1 VSRKRISRDGLLN
14 DIVFTLGRELSTQ
27 TVLFHAAVAERLG
40 LNPTDHKA
48 LDLICREETM
58 TAGRLAE
65 LTGLTTGAV
74 TGIVDRLEK
83 AGFVQRM
90 RPQSDRRQVLIQP
103 IPENVEKIH
112 YLFESMGKAV
122 MVLTEQYSDRELA
135 VIHDYL
141 THSIQTVQAETA
153 KLQSNSAI
161 FNES

>member
-1 VSRKRISRDGLLN
+1 MSRKRTDRAILLN

-27 TVLFHAAVAERLG
+27 TILFHAAIAERLG

-48 LDLICREETM
+48 LDLICREENM

-65 LTGLTTGAV
+65 LTRLTTGAV

-83 AGFVQRM
+83 AGFVQRV

-112 YLFESMGKAV
+112 DLFESMGQAV
-122 MVLTEQYSDRELA
+122 MTLTEQYSDRDLA

-141 THSIQTVQAETA
+141 TRSIQTVQVETA
-153 KLQSNSAI
+153 KLQEVEAS
-161 FNES
+161 EL

>member
-1 VSRKRISRDGLLN
+1 MSRKRIDRAILLN
-14 DIVFTLGRELSTQ
+14 DIVLTLGRELSTQ
-27 TVLFHAAVAERLG
+27 TILFHASIAERLG

-48 LDLICREETM
+48 LDLICREENM

-65 LTGLTTGAV
+65 LTRLTTGAV

-83 AGFVQRM
+83 AGFVQRV

-112 YLFESMGKAV
+112 DLFESMSQAV
-122 MVLTEQYSDRELA
+122 MTLTEQYSDRDLA

-141 THSIQTVQAETA
+141 TRSIQTVQVETA
-153 KLQSNSAI
+153 KLQEVEASKL
-161 FNES
+161 

>member
-1 VSRKRISRDGLLN
+1 MSRKRTDRAILLN

-27 TVLFHAAVAERLG
+27 TILFHAAIAERLG

-48 LDLICREETM
+48 LDLICREENM

-65 LTGLTTGAV
+65 LTRLTTGAV

-83 AGFVQRM
+83 AGFVQRV
-90 RPQSDRRQVLIQP
+90 RPQSDRRQVLIQL

-112 YLFESMGKAV
+112 DLFESMSQAV
-122 MVLTEQYSDRELA
+122 MTLTEQYSDRDLA

-141 THSIQTVQAETA
+141 TRSIQTVQVETA
-153 KLQSNSAI
+153 KLQEVEAS
-161 FNES
+161 EL

>member
-1 VSRKRISRDGLLN
+1 MSRKRADRATLLN
-14 DIVFTLGRELSTQ
+14 NIVFTLGRELSTQ
-27 TVLFHAAVAERLG
+27 TILFHAAIAEQLG

-48 LDLICREETM
+48 LDLICREENM

-65 LTGLTTGAV
+65 LTRLTTGAV

-83 AGFVQRM
+83 AGFVQRV

-112 YLFESMGKAV
+112 NLFESMSQAV
-122 MVLTEQYSDRELA
+122 MTLTEQYSDRDLF

-141 THSIQTVQAETA
+141 TRSIQTVQVETA
-153 KLQSNSAI
+153 KLQEGEASKL
-161 FNES
+161 

>member
-1 VSRKRISRDGLLN
+1 MSRKRLDRTTLLN

-27 TVLFHAAVAERLG
+27 TILFHAAIAERLG

-48 LDLICREETM
+48 LDLICREENM

-65 LTGLTTGAV
+65 LTQLTTGAV

-83 AGFVQRM
+83 AGFVQRS

-112 YLFESMGKAV
+112 GLFESMSEA
-122 MVLTEQYSDRELA
+122 MMALTEQYSDRDLA
-135 VIHDYL
+135 VIHDHL
-141 THSIQTVQAETA
+141 TRSIQTVQVETA
-153 KLQSNSAI
+153 KLQAGEGSKS
-161 FNES
+161 